1 MAWIRRRWDPKA
13 ADEWTREDAVA
24 IIISPL
30 AYAAL
35 MVGTALSFLLLPI
48 GFVIL
53 AAGLLLSGLLI
64 WVINPKLDTIS
75 DEYEKKQQE
84 YLHHLEKIMKWEGD
98 R

>member
-84 YLHHLEKIMKWEGD
+84 
-98 R
+98 